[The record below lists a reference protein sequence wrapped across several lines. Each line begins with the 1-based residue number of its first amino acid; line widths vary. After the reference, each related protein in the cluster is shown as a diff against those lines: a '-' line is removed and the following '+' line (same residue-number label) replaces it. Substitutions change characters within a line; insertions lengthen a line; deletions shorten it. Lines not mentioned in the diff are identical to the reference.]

1 MTVAHEDSDDAVDA
15 LTLAVTDAPVPE
27 GLRADERFLAEHA
40 AAVADVALLRDQ
52 LRIVGDTLAR
62 RTEGEALARTEG
74 VPGAGAQ
81 GRTRTAPRPAPAPAL
96 PPAAPALPPALPP
109 AVPFPR
115 PGAARRRAVLAL
127 AAVLGAGLLGG
138 VVWLGASSGTGDGD
152 MAGGDG
158 AKASVP
164 GGGDAREHASQDPNA
179 PDASKPPNASKDD
192 EDGSDGAA
200 DGRSPEA
207 YVACARLVVEGTVH
221 RVESL
226 PGGTRDRITLDVSRY
241 YKPAKGE
248 ARITF
253 VMNADVDPRLRAGD
267 RALIG
272 ITKGESTPDLWTTG
286 KRLATD
292 RKWIEKALP
301 GSRGMTC

>member
-1 MTVAHEDSDDAVDA
+1 MTVAHEETDDAVDA
-15 LTLAVTDAPVPE
+15 LTLAVTDAPVPG

-40 AAVADVALLRDQ
+40 AAVADVALLREQ

-62 RTEGEALARTEG
+62 RTEGETRAGAEG
-74 VPGAGAQ
+74 VPRAGAE
-81 GRTRTAPRPAPAPAL
+81 GRARTAPL
-96 PPAAPALPPALPP
+96 PPLPSLAPLPPPALPP
-109 AVPFPR
+109 TAPFR
-115 PGAARRRAVLAL
+115 QPGAARRRAVLAL
-127 AAVLGAGLLGG
+127 AAALGAGLLGG
-138 VVWLGASSGTGDGD
+138 VVWLGASGATGDGD
-152 MAGGDG
+152 RAGDDG
-158 AKASVP
+158 AKVSVP
-164 GGGDAREHASQDPNA
+164 GGGDAREHASRAPDA

-192 EDGSDGAA
+192 EDGSDGS
-200 DGRSPEA
+200 DGASDDRSPEA

-241 YKPAKGE
+241 YKPAEGE
-248 ARITF
+248 SRITF
-253 VMNADVDPRLRAGD
+253 VMNTDVDPRLRAGD

-286 KRLATD
+286 KRLAAD